1 MRVAL
6 TVFRISFHR
15 QAKPPAPPTSP
26 NDSSSKVGQAVSPAI
41 PMATIN
47 GRHLT
52 LNKFPKTVKHSMRA
66 VLLYPAG
73 RPLFT
78 PRNAGSKADVAGGGR
93 RHYHITRNTMIPCQR
108 PVPMSEND
116 PRVPLNVPNEDGSV
130 AL

>member
-1 MRVAL
+1 MP
-6 TVFRISFHR
+6 IDPGPQHR
-15 QAKPPAPPTSP
+15 LLLGLQPIQRPIPHLFCNLSSTRSPTRGF
-26 NDSSSKVGQAVSPAI
+26 DEKY
-41 PMATIN
+41 
-47 GRHLT
+47 RLT

-78 PRNAGSKADVAGGGR
+78 ARNAGSKADVAGGGR